1 MAASGHGAP
10 PGKEI
15 GQKITP
21 TEFKMSSGSRRVGGI
36 PPLRR
41 RRPPQGGISSLP
53 SGMVPSSASPHTTG
67 TAQRE
72 ARAGPSGRHLPGGGE
87 RASPLLSP
95 SSGRASPVK
104 WGEADRRG
112 AEQGTAGGGLRG
124 SYQGIW
130 RRPDATSGGREMP
143 RTGKRCRFEGFFFP
157 LILRART
164 APGLPSFLS
173 AAINGEGRGL
183 FDLVSRSGLR
193 LPPVEGTPVAPLSL
207 FKPPLT

>member
-143 RTGKRCRFEGFFFP
+143 RTGKRCRFEGFFFRLSYGREQP
-157 LILRART
+157 LAYPHFSVLPLMAREEDY
-164 APGLPSFLS
+164 LIWSR
-173 AAINGEGRGL
+173 GRG
-183 FDLVSRSGLR
+183 SGFR
-193 LPPVEGTPVAPLSL
+193 PWRAPRWLPCPFSNRR
-207 FKPPLT
+207 